1 MSVSCVRSDLLHP
14 FNPLHPLHPQI
25 VGHEAQIAELQS
37 NIAMG
42 NIAHAYLFSG
52 PKSVGKMTVA
62 RWFAQEL
69 LLQGAEATHDDTIR
83 QIHCL
88 VHPDLLVLDQLWQEG
103 VLEDWR
109 VLGKSSNVPQEH
121 RSKAPKAR
129 TDTIGIEDIRVI
141 HDRLHETG
149 TGSYR
154 CCIIRCIERMQE
166 PAANALLKILEEP
179 PKGLVFLLTTEQRS
193 LLLPTVVS
201 RVRVLPFFPVSPP
214 LLRPLLQGIPP
225 EDHQFCLHVAQGA
238 PGVLQRFCM
247 EKSALQEHRLLRT
260 QALSFFSARPSER
273 QKILEGLGE
282 RKQELRFL
290 LLHIALAL
298 RELRPSAFLRWS
310 HALPSFVQHLDAHVN
325 YALAVQQFVLTDS
338 HTVSQ

>member
-1 MSVSCVRSDLLHP
+1 MKNSP
-14 FNPLHPLHPQI
+14 PI
-25 VGHEAQIAELQS
+25 IGHEAQIAELQS
-37 NIAMG
+37 NIETG
-42 NIAHAYLFSG
+42 NVAHAYLFSG

-62 RWFAQEL
+62 RWFAREL
-69 LLQGAEATHDDTIR
+69 LLKGAEAMRDDTIR
-83 QIHCL
+83 QIDHL
-88 VHPDLLVLDQLWQEG
+88 VHPDLLILDQLWIED
-103 VLEDWR
+103 VCEDWH
-109 VLGKSSNVPQEH
+109 VLGRSSNVPQEH

-129 TDTIGIEDIRVI
+129 TDTIGIDDIRGI
-141 HDRLHETG
+141 YDRLHETG
-149 TGSYR
+149 TGQYY
-154 CCIIRCIERMQE
+154 CCIIRSIERMQE
-166 PAANALLKILEEP
+166 PAANALLKMLEEP
-179 PKGLVFLLTTEQRS
+179 PEGRVFLLTTEQRS

-214 LLRPLLQGIPP
+214 LLRPLLQGIPS

-238 PGVLQRFCM
+238 PGVLQRFRM

-260 QALSFFSARPSER
+260 QAFSFFSAHPSER
-273 QKILEGLGE
+273 QKILENFGE

-298 RELRPSAFLRWS
+298 RELRPPAFLQWS

-338 HTVSQ
+338 Q